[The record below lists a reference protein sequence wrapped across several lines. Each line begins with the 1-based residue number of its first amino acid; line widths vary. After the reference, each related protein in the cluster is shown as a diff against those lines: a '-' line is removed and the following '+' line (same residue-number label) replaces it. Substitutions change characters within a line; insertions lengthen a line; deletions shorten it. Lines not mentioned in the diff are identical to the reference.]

1 MADVATPTTSEAAST
16 RTERMT
22 VRDPRKVQ
30 LYSAATA
37 NGIKVAAALEEIKVA
52 RARKGDDFDY
62 EPHTVR
68 IRHGESRMD
77 FFKEMNPHGKI
88 PVVVHEGITV
98 FESGAIL
105 MYLAERFD
113 DLLPTVH
120 NGASLKQRYETIA
133 WFQWASSEFSGEVK
147 QLGYYFKYCTKREP
161 FPLVRQSALYALTH
175 TAHKLSIYSFCS
187 LSTATLHREG
197 EATPRRAGVA
207 AGLASQHVPPWR
219 ALHRWYALLHR

>member
-1 MADVATPTTSEAAST
+1 
-16 RTERMT
+16 
-22 VRDPRKVQ
+22 VQ